1 MPEGE
6 EAASQ
11 CRRKPYRKPEIARVD
26 LIEDEVA
33 LRSCKKATLGSVASS
48 GVTGSAKTC
57 KSSCSAIS
65 PT

>member
-1 MPEGE
+1 MPDDQ
-6 EAASQ
+6 EAASA
-11 CRRKPYRKPEIARVD
+11 RARKPYRKPEISRVD

-48 GVTGSAKTC
+48 GVTGTNKTC
-57 KSSCSAIS
+57 RTACSVVS